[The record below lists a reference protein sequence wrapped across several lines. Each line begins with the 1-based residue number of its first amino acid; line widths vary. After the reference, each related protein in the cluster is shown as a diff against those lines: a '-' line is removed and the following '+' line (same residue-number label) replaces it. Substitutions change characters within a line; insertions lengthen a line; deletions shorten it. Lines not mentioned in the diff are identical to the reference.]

1 MCLLQTQPPDM
12 FCKKGA
18 LYNLTT
24 FTGKHVCLRL
34 QHTPFPVNL
43 AKFLRTPILKTI
55 CERLLLFWFR
65 ALSQAP
71 PEPSQIPVE
80 FQDAFDMTQRLTNL
94 PYNYRPT
101 KKTLICS
108 TGYIIYMSLWQI
120 TYLHIHFCCYGLIG
134 TKDVLK
140 EVYKKVDSRRI
151 LV

>member
-1 MCLLQTQPPDM
+1 MCLLQRQPPDM
-12 FCKKGA
+12 FCKKGV

-34 QHTPFPVNL
+34 QNTPFPVNL

-101 KKTLICS
+101 KKPLFAALDH
-108 TGYIIYMSLWQI
+108 YIYVIMTNYIFAYSFLLLWAHW
-120 TYLHIHFCCYGLIG
+120 Y
-134 TKDVLK
+134 
-140 EVYKKVDSRRI
+140 
-151 LV
+151 